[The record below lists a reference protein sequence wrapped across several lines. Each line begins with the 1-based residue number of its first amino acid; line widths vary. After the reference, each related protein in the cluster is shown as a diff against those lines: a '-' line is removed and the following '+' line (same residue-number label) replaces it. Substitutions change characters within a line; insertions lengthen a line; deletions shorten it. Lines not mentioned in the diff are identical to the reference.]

1 MSFTDEEL
9 AYIRSQ
15 PLARVAT
22 VSSDGQPDIV
32 TVELVE
38 RTTRF
43 GAQTVMKITPAISWS
58 INLSGRP
65 LAGRQ
70 GEDLGQRTVHKAS

>member
-22 VSSDGQPDIV
+22 VSSDGQPDVVPVGFDSGVKVDSVDPGSGLCIKCD
-32 TVELVE
+32 TLFMDREKGNA
-38 RTTRF
+38 
-43 GAQTVMKITPAISWS
+43 GA
-58 INLSGRP
+58 
-65 LAGRQ
+65 
-70 GEDLGQRTVHKAS
+70 